1 MTTYAEKLLPH
12 DLEAEEAVLGSV
24 LMTATYAEKL
34 PLPHDLEAE
43 EAVLGSV
50 LIDGDLFGTNQR

>member
-12 DLEAEEAVLGSV
+12 DLG
-24 LMTATYAEKL
+24 
-34 PLPHDLEAE
+34 AE

-50 LIDGDLFGTNQR
+50 LIDGGCLTRLARS